1 MLFDTPQQGY
11 CLHALNAVF
20 LKTIRKWIRIDA
32 RGNKKGVNAQVSTD
46 EEQLAFKPER
56 KWNEIDDPVIYL
68 HPQTIAVLEKNIDA
82 FDMYTNHLPDQ
93 L

>member
-20 LKTIRKWIRIDA
+20 LKKIRKWIRIDA

-68 HPQTIAVLEKNIDA
+68 HPQTIAVLEPG
-82 FDMYTNHLPDQ
+82 FHGFPCF
-93 L
+93 